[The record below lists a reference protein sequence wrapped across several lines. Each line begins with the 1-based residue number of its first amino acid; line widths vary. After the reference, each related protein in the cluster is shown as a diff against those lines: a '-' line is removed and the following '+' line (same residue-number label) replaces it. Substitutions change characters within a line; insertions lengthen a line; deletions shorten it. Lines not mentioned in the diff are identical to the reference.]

1 MCLQLRINLR
11 TLRGLFHLRA
21 QIPGQVLCFLDTE
34 RSGRRQKRILAS
46 RRSGRGRFRFGCGI
60 GSLWCGGRHF
70 REGKSYLHAA
80 WVDDSVMLAG
90 GLQGKHNYKVL
101 LSLFIS

>member
-70 REGKSYLHAA
+70 RELIWRVISKAKRHAP
-80 WVDDSVMLAG
+80 
-90 GLQGKHNYKVL
+90 VL
-101 LSLFIS
+101 FVGRTHDFFFPGAIEF